1 LRVGPFIFIMDNHK
15 FILSEIQLR
24 YTPKVPALQR
34 PKIICAEDAYQQFL
48 LLMDQTQFNI
58 REEAAVL
65 FLNRNNR
72 ILGGFKLSIG
82 GITGTVLDIRLI
94 LSSALKSLSSA
105 IFIAHSHP
113 SGNLTPS
120 KSDIDL
126 TIRLREAA
134 KLMDI
139 ILLDHLILTRETYLS
154 MAAEGLI

>member
-1 LRVGPFIFIMDNHK
+1 MNNK
-15 FILSEIQLR
+15 FILSEIQLK
-24 YTPKVPALQR
+24 YNPKVPVIQR
-34 PKIICAEDAYQQFL
+34 PQIKCSDDAYHQFL

-105 IFIAHSHP
+105 IFIAHTHP

-120 KSDIDL
+120 KSDIDVTL
-126 TIRLREAA
+126 KLRDAA
-134 KLMDI
+134 RLMDI
-139 ILLDHLILTRETYLS
+139 ILLDHLILTKEAFSS
-154 MAAEGLI
+154 MAENGLI